1 VQKSRQLE
9 FGTMFEGFSLVK
21 TFTLFGFVVASLFML
36 VFGLDLALAWP
47 FQRASVSFDII
58 NVLCGAALAYLSWNA
73 WGDLRKS

>member
-1 VQKSRQLE
+1 VQKSRQLA
-9 FGTMFEGFSLVK
+9 FGTVFEGLSLVK

-47 FQRASVSFDII
+47 FQRASVSYDII
-58 NVLCGAALAYLSWNA
+58 NVLCGAGLAYLSWNA